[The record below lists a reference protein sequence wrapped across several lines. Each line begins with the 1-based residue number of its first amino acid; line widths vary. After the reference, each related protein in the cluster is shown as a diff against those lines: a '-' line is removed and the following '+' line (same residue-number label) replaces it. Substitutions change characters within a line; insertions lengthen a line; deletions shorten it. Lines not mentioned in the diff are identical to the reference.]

1 MIAGLQAMLSKWL
14 EGEIINQAGKVG
26 RGKSDKEGKRITGVV
41 TNPHHFM
48 WLTPPLFRDLFYV
61 DLPWKVLWVKSVLSK
76 CNFEGCKLEERMLKI
91 IPVLQS

>member
-1 MIAGLQAMLSKWL
+1 MRSLIRLARL
-14 EGEIINQAGKVG
+14 EGADD
-26 RGKSDKEGKRITGVV
+26 KSDKEGKTITGVA

-76 CNFEGCKLEERMLKI
+76 CNFEGYKLEERMLKLFRCCSPECFGSVP
-91 IPVLQS
+91 PVL